1 MALDRTDIAC
11 GFVARL
17 DKVGAKKATK
27 ELAAFLVDQRL
38 HSQVEDILVD
48 ISKEYAQVHGII
60 DAEARTAF
68 PLSDDLKKDLMERV
82 KQSTGA
88 KTVILHEEIDRNL
101 LGGVIVSAPDMEL
114 DLSLRSKLNGMQR
127 GSI

>member
-1 MALDRTDIAC
+1 VALDRTDIAC

-27 ELAAFLVDQRL
+27 ELAALLVDQRL

-60 DAEARTAF
+60 DADARTAY
-68 PLSDDLKKDLMERV
+68 PLSDGLKKELIERV

-88 KTVILHEEIDRNL
+88 KTVILHEEIDESL

-114 DLSLRSKLNGMQR
+114 DLSLKTKLVKLR
-127 GSI
+127 A

>member
-27 ELAAFLVDQRL
+27 ELAALLVDQRL

-60 DAEARTAF
+60 DADARTAY
-68 PLSDDLKKDLMERV
+68 PLSDGLKKELIERV

-88 KTVILHEEIDRNL
+88 KTVILHEEIDESL

-114 DLSLRSKLNGMQR
+114 DLSLKTKLVKLR
-127 GSI
+127 A

>member
-1 MALDRTDIAC
+1 VALDRISIAQ

-27 ELAAFLVDQRL
+27 ELAALLVDQRL

-48 ISKEYAQVHGII
+48 ISKVYAQVHGII
-60 DAEARTAF
+60 DAEARTAY
-68 PLSDDLKKDLMERV
+68 PLSDGLKKELIERV

-114 DLSLRSKLNGMQR
+114 DLSLKTKLTR
-127 GSI
+127 LRV

>member
-1 MALDRTDIAC
+1 VALDRTSIAQ

-27 ELAAFLVDQRL
+27 ELAALLVDQRL
-38 HSQVEDILVD
+38 HGQVEDILVD
-48 ISKEYAQVHGII
+48 ISKEYARVHGII
-60 DAEARTAF
+60 DAEARTAY
-68 PLSDDLKKDLMERV
+68 PLSDGLKKELIERV

-88 KTVILHEEIDRNL
+88 KTVILHEEVDRNL

-114 DLSLRSKLNGMQR
+114 DLSLKTKLVKLR
-127 GSI
+127 A

>member
-1 MALDRTDIAC
+1 MALDRISIAQ

-27 ELAAFLVDQRL
+27 ELAALLVDQRL

-48 ISKEYAQVHGII
+48 ISKVYAQVHGII
-60 DAEARTAF
+60 DAEARTAY
-68 PLSDDLKKDLMERV
+68 PLSDGLKKELIERV

-88 KTVILHEEIDRNL
+88 KTVILHEEIDESL

>member
-1 MALDRTDIAC
+1 MALSRADVAS

-27 ELAAFLVDQRL
+27 ELAALLVDQRL

-48 ISKEYAQVHGII
+48 ISKEYARVHGVI
-60 DAEARTAF
+60 DAEARTAY
-68 PLSDDLKKDLMERV
+68 PLSDTLKKELIERV

-88 KTVILHEEIDRNL
+88 RSVILHEEIDKSL
-101 LGGVIVSAPDMEL
+101 LGGVIVSASDMEL
-114 DLSLRSKLNGMQR
+114 DLSLRAKLAKLKA
-127 GSI
+127 

>member
-1 MALDRTDIAC
+1 VDSWLDWI
-11 GFVARL
+11 RL
-17 DKVGAKKATK
+17 VLKKLPK
-27 ELAAFLVDQRL
+27 NWRRFLVDQRL

-68 PLSDDLKKDLMERV
+68 PLSDDLKNRADSERV

-114 DLSLRSKLNGMQR
+114 DLSLKTKLVKLR
-127 GSI
+127 A

>member
-1 MALDRTDIAC
+1 MALDRISIAQ

-27 ELAAFLVDQRL
+27 ELAALLVDQRL

-48 ISKEYAQVHGII
+48 ISKVYAQVHGII
-60 DAEARTAF
+60 DAEARTAY
-68 PLSDDLKKDLMERV
+68 PLSDGLKKELIERV

-88 KTVILHEEIDRNL
+88 KTVILHEEIDESL

-114 DLSLRSKLNGMQR
+114 DLSLKTKLVKLR
-127 GSI
+127 A